1 MGEEITTGDV
11 IIGVIAGIGVIVLVG
26 VLIWVVK
33 MVFLEE
39 GKDKDV

>member
-1 MGEEITTGDV
+1 MAEEMTTSDG

-39 GKDKDV
+39 GEDKDV

>member
-11 IIGVIAGIGVIVLVG
+11 IIGVIAGIGVIVLIG

-33 MVFLEE
+33 MVFMEE
-39 GKDKDV
+39 GEDKDV

>member
-1 MGEEITTGDV
+1 MVEEMTTSDV

-33 MVFLEE
+33 MVFMEE

>member
-1 MGEEITTGDV
+1 MVEEMTTSDV

>member
-1 MGEEITTGDV
+1 MVEEMTTSDV
-11 IIGVIAGIGVIVLVG
+11 IIVVIAGIGVIVLIG

>member
-1 MGEEITTGDV
+1 MVEEMTTGDV

-39 GKDKDV
+39 GEDKDV

>member
-33 MVFLEE
+33 MVFMEE

>member
-11 IIGVIAGIGVIVLVG
+11 IIGVIAGIGIIVLVG

-33 MVFLEE
+33 MVFMEE
-39 GKDKDV
+39 GKDKDG

>member
-1 MGEEITTGDV
+1 MVEEITTSDV

-33 MVFLEE
+33 MVFMEE